1 MELVAGALFVLVLRL
16 VVSQVVFI
24 GRQRNF
30 SPQEEDEFVRLA
42 RRENIRDLI
51 AASISPA
58 ILGHD
63 DVKRMVA
70 CLLFG
75 GTRKFLPDGMR
86 LRGDIN
92 VLILGDPGT
101 GKSQILKFAQEVAPV
116 GVFTSGK
123 GSSAAGLTASVVRD
137 PSTREFYLEGGAM
150 VLADTGVIC
159 IDEFDK
165 VFSVCVVVVFIAGL
179 LICACFCRC
188 VSLIK

>member
-16 VVSQVVFI
+16 VVSQVIFI

-165 VFSVCVVVVFIAGL
+165 VFSVCCCLFVAGFAHFCML
-179 LICACFCRC
+179 CRC